1 MKRRIYSQPGTNRT
15 LVDIMPEEC
24 LRPDMDYLLQVLRD
38 LIAFRTIA
46 PPGSFYHEAVDYLV
60 PVFEG
65 MGFTVKKMVMP
76 QEIFEAR
83 CADKRLVGDRVN
95 MMASLDVGAK
105 ETLVIYAHLDVVP
118 PGEGWTTDPFHM
130 TIKDGRAYGRGISDC
145 KGSVAGLIAA
155 LKAMLDSRTPKKPKY
170 NLSILLTT
178 DEEVGGYSGLCY
190 LTDIGLVKGDYML
203 CMDGFSDDVVI
214 GSNGIINWEA
224 VVHGK
229 STHSGTSFLGINAVE
244 KSLPLMQALMDLK
257 RSVQSRRSSLP
268 ASSALEAV
276 GVTHLMPILNITM
289 INAGIKEN
297 IVPDRCVIRGDRRVI
312 PEESMEDAVA
322 EMERAIKSLDIDM
335 DFRFFSGYPPMRM
348 NPGHKWVTEVRR
360 AVEMSTGFLPRLSG
374 AQGSLDQAYATDKTG
389 IPTCVYGVGR
399 QMESNIH
406 SPDENVRLVDLEG
419 FARFLIELI

>member
-1 MKRRIYSQPGTNRT
+1 
-15 LVDIMPEEC
+15 MPDEC
-24 LRPDMDYLLQVLRD
+24 LRADMDYLLQVLGD
-38 LIAFRTIA
+38 LIAFRTVA
-46 PPGSFYHEAVDYLV
+46 PPGSFYHEVVDYVV
-60 PVFEG
+60 PIFEG
-65 MGFTVKKMVMP
+65 LGFAVKKMVMP

-95 MMASLDVGAK
+95 MMASLDAGAK

-118 PGEGWTTDPFHM
+118 PGDGWSTDPFHM
-130 TIKDGRAYGRGISDC
+130 TVKDGRAYGRGISDC

-155 LKAMLDSRTPKKPKY
+155 LRAMQDSGSGPKR
-170 NLSILLTT
+170 NLSVLLTT

-190 LTDIGLVKGDYML
+190 LTDIGLVKGDCML

-229 STHSGTSFLGINAVE
+229 STHSGTSFLGANAIE
-244 KSLPLMQALMDLK
+244 RSLPLMQALMNLK

-276 GVTHLMPILNITM
+276 GVTHLTPILNITM

-312 PEESMEDAVA
+312 PEESMEGAVA
-322 EMERAIKSLDIDM
+322 EMEQAIKPLGIDM

-348 NPGHKWVTEVRR
+348 NPDHRWVAEVRR
-360 AVEMSTGFLPRLSG
+360 AVEIATSFLPRLSG

-406 SPDENVRLVDLEG
+406 SSDENVRLVDLEA

>member
-1 MKRRIYSQPGTNRT
+1 
-15 LVDIMPEEC
+15 MPEEC

-46 PPGSFYHEAVDYLV
+46 PPGSCYHEVVDYLV

-65 MGFTVKKMVMP
+65 MGFKVRKMVMP
-76 QEIFEAR
+76 QEVFEAR
-83 CADKRLVGDRVN
+83 CADKRLIGDRVN
-95 MMASLDVGAK
+95 MLASLDVGAK

-118 PGEGWTTDPFHM
+118 PGEGWTTDPFRM
-130 TIKDGRAYGRGISDC
+130 TMKDGRAYGRGISDC

-155 LKAMLDSRTPKKPKY
+155 LKSMLESRTPKKPKY
-170 NLSILLTT
+170 NLSVLLTT

-190 LTDIGLVKGDYML
+190 LTDVGLVKGDYML

-276 GVTHLMPILNITM
+276 SVTHLMPILNITM

-322 EMERAIKSLDIDM
+322 EIEKAIKPLNIDM

-348 NPGHKWVTEVRR
+348 NPDHKWVAEVRR

-406 SPDENVRLVDLEG
+406 STDENVRPVDLES
-419 FARFLIELI
+419 FARFLIELISP